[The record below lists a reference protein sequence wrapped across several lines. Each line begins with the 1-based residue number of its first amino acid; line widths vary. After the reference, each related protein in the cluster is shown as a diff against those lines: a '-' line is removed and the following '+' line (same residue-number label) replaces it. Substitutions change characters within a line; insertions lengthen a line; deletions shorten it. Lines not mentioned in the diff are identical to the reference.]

1 MKFKD
6 KKNLIGFLSAISI
19 MAVAVIVAA
28 IFAKNATVK
37 RSMSAVACLPGEWWS
52 SSGQTCEVCSA
63 GTYSDGGVNATCST
77 CPTGMISGAGASSCT
92 SCPASAACTDDHI
105 SCKACN
111 TTPTNTPVAKPDTGK
126 CSGAVYN
133 GQNQSIVTS
142 ADSGYTWSNN
152 IHKYPYTGDVTA
164 TLQSGYVW
172 SDGSTSP
179 VSVRCTL
186 SSKGIAPVISCSNKT
201 YDGTTSASCTISFSG
216 LISGESVTPT
226 GGTCRFSDAS
236 VGNNK
241 TVTCTNI
248 SFVDGVGDSAHY
260 HLTSTEA
267 TTTANITSGS
277 GSGPSTP
284 TTDTPVAKPGTGYC
298 SGAVYNG
305 QNQSIVTSADSGYTW
320 SNNIHK
326 YPYTGDVTATLQ
338 SGYVWSD
345 GSTSP
350 VSVRCT
356 LSSKGIAPVISCS
369 NKTYDGTTSAS
380 CTISFSGLISGESVT
395 PTGGTC
401 RFSDASVGNNKTVTC
416 TNISFVDG
424 VGDSAHYHLTSTE
437 ATTTANI
444 TSGSGSGPSTP
455 TTYTITYDVNGGT
468 PWTSSTCSGSYTFTS
483 SGLKCTKSIAS
494 GSTYGGFPTPT
505 RTGYTFKEWNTKPD
519 GTGTKITTS
528 SIVNSSRTI
537 YAIWEENDLNV
548 TVKPKIST
556 IGINDTVALTAT
568 VKPDNAPNKSVT
580 WSSSDP
586 TIATVNENGVVT
598 GKKTGTVTITVTTV
612 EKNKS
617 DTATVIV
624 KQIACPAGQYMK
636 QNGTSL
642 ADCEPCPAGTYSNSG
657 ATACTP
663 CVENTYTST
672 SGQSS
677 CSVCDSNQIA
687 NKTHTACQERPE
699 EVIVCSPGTYL
710 KANGTTQADCETCPI
725 GYYCPGGEFIPDDE
739 DQGEFLCP
747 ANHIDGDRGTIWPEY
762 CKIECSTGT
771 YKGEIYAGACVKC
784 PEGKT
789 SSAHIVNYDQVSPDG
804 TCYDKTKIIDPS
816 NPKTGLFEVGGALIG
831 VLGLSSIAY
840 IILKKRKII
849 NI

>member
-1 MKFKD
+1 MIFKE
-6 KKNLIGFLSAISI
+6 KKNLVGFLSAISI
-19 MAVAVIVAA
+19 MAVTIIVAA

-37 RSMSAVACLPGEWWS
+37 RSMSAVSCLPGERWS
-52 SSGQTCEVCSA
+52 SSGQTCELCSP

-92 SCPASAACTDDHI
+92 SCPSGQIANSTHTECVEST
-105 SCKACN
+105 S
-111 TTPTNTPVAKPDTGK
+111 TNTPVAKPGAGK

-152 IHKYPYTGDVTA
+152 IHKYPYTGDVIA

-216 LISGESVTPT
+216 LISGESITPT

-326 YPYTGDVTATLQ
+326 YPYTGDVIATLQ

-380 CTISFSGLISGESVT
+380 CTISFSGLISGESIT

-444 TSGSGSGPSTP
+444 TSGSGPGPSTP

-505 RTGYTFKEWNTKPD
+505 RTGYTFKEWNTKSD
-519 GTGTKITTS
+519 GTGTTITANDT
-528 SIVNSSRTI
+528 VNSSRTI
-537 YAIWEENDLNV
+537 YAIWESNDLNV

-598 GKKTGTVTITVTTV
+598 GKKAGTVTITVTTV

-624 KQIACPAGQYMK
+624 KQVACPAGQYMK

-747 ANHIDGDRGTIWPEY
+747 ANHVDGDIGTIWPEY

>member
-1 MKFKD
+1 MIFKE
-6 KKNLIGFLSAISI
+6 KKNLVGFLSAISI
-19 MAVAVIVAA
+19 MAVTIIVAA
-28 IFAKNATVK
+28 IFAKNATVHK
-37 RSMSAVACLPGEWWS
+37 SMSAVACLPGEWWD
-52 SSGQTCEVCSA
+52 SSGQTCEFCSA

-92 SCPASAACTDDHI
+92 SCPSGQIANSTHTGCVEST
-105 SCKACN
+105 S
-111 TTPTNTPVAKPDTGK
+111 TNTPVAKPGAGK

-152 IHKYPYTGDVTA
+152 IHKYPYTGDVIA

-326 YPYTGDVTATLQ
+326 YPYTGDVIATLQ

-505 RTGYTFKEWNTKPD
+505 RTGYTFKEWNTKSD

-598 GKKTGTVTITVTTV
+598 GKKAGTVTITVTTV

-624 KQIACPAGQYMK
+624 KQVACPAGQYMK

-747 ANHIDGDRGTIWPEY
+747 ANHVDGDIGTIWPEY